1 MPIRLESARVQP
13 IDGIQEKAELRAAA
27 DDTLVFGPHVPQDH
41 VLRRHYLAL
50 LESRLNEITPSPT
63 DSVLRRH
70 HQQWLKA
77 RLSRCIEDAS
87 SAAAFQADY
96 EQWVRE
102 LGKTA
107 CKSNL
112 LAEEGNSITL
122 ATRPLTREPLSA
134 RKAFKLPE
142 DSVLKRHCM
151 QYLTAEIEKFMPR
164 PRDSVLSRHYDQWL
178 ASQIE
183 VLL

>member
-1 MPIRLESARVQP
+1 
-13 IDGIQEKAELRAAA
+13 
-27 DDTLVFGPHVPQDH
+27 

-112 LAEEGNSITL
+112 LAEEGNSIVTVHAL
-122 ATRPLTREPLSA
+122 ANLIHDGDHP
-134 RKAFKLPE
+134 
-142 DSVLKRHCM
+142 HH
-151 QYLTAEIEKFMPR
+151 EKTIL
-164 PRDSVLSRHYDQWL
+164 LSRARQE
-178 ASQIE
+178 A
-183 VLL
+183 

>member
-1 MPIRLESARVQP
+1 
-13 IDGIQEKAELRAAA
+13 
-27 DDTLVFGPHVPQDH
+27 

-50 LESRLNEITPSPT
+50 LESRLNEMASCPT

-102 LGKTA
+102 RGKTA

-122 ATRPLTREPLSA
+122 ATKPLTREPLSG

-178 ASQIE
+178 ASEIE